1 MISNG
6 IPGRHTD
13 ACHASYKEFR
23 ALELER
29 LESRKR
35 FIALLREREALRAA
49 CPKCRRMREE
59 WEQEKQK
66 KIPGGIEP

>member
-29 LESRKR
+29 IDARKR
-35 FIALLREREALRAA
+35 FIAKLKEREALRAA
-49 CPKCRRMREE
+49 CPRCRLMREE
-59 WEQEKQK
+59 WEHK
-66 KIPGGIEP
+66 KLNGGIES